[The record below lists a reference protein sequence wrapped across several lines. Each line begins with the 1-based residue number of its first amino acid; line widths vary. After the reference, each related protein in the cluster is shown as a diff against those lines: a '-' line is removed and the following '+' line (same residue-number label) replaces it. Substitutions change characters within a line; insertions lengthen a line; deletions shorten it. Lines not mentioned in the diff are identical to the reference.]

1 MPVYIGPG
9 GLSGSP
15 YATLYGRP
23 VIPVEY
29 CQTLGTKGDIVLVD
43 LSQYMVIDKGG
54 LQSAQSMHVRFLND
68 EQTFRWTIRNDGQPI
83 WNAPLTPFKGSNTLS
98 PFICVETR

>member
-1 MPVYIGPG
+1 M
-9 GLSGSP
+9 LM
-15 YATLYGRP
+15 
-23 VIPVEY
+23 
-29 CQTLGTKGDIVLVD
+29 DM
-43 LSQYMVIDKGG
+43 SQYLVIDKGG

-98 PFICVETR
+98 PFVSLDVRS